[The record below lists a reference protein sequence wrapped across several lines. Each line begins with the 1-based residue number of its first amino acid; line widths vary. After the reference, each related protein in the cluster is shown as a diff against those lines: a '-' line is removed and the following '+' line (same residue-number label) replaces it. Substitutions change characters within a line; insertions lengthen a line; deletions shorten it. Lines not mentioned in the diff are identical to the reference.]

1 MPSLPITPPT
11 TDADLGPRGEKI
23 LSTASHVLS
32 TEAAALSCISQL
44 YATDP
49 LCRSGFV
56 HAVEALVESQERGG
70 QAHVIGVGK
79 SGKIGDKLVASMNS
93 LGIVSSFLS
102 PVDALHGDLGKIRKN
117 DVLLLITFSGKT
129 PELLQLLP
137 HLPAQ
142 LPLIVLTSHTSYHT
156 CPLIRDHK
164 NAILL
169 PTPIPESEVDSFGVA
184 APTTSTTVALALGD
198 ALTLVAADAL
208 HGGSGLG
215 SREVFRRNHPGG
227 AIGIANMILNKG
239 GIDRIRA
246 LAVRWADIPIADTQ
260 GACYSS
266 LTVLDCLR
274 MAVKSPKGWLRT
286 ADDGVIPPRKLLSC
300 QHLCADVYSPEH
312 GLVVDVNE
320 LIKFSAETPVSEVA
334 AALYPR
340 RSLGE
345 IIDETAIVVV
355 EDGKVHGLV
364 EVGDVI
370 ERAGL

>member
-1 MPSLPITPPT
+1 M
-11 TDADLGPRGEKI
+11 
-23 LSTASHVLS
+23 
-32 TEAAALSCISQL
+32 
-44 YATDP
+44 
-49 LCRSGFV
+49 
-56 HAVEALVESQERGG
+56 
-70 QAHVIGVGK
+70 
-79 SGKIGDKLVASMNS
+79 
-93 LGIVSSFLS
+93 
-102 PVDALHGDLGKIRKN
+102 
-117 DVLLLITFSGKT
+117 
-129 PELLQLLP
+129 P

-260 GACYSS
+260 GVNSTPTDMTPPSPVMSETSSESDIDLVEWNCGDGGNTSAERPNGSKMKACYSS